1 MGSGPVSQ
9 TCSER
14 GVAEGLEKEVQGEAP
29 AEGLVVDSPQDE
41 GCLPN
46 FHYFLFPQDWG
57 PGG

>member
-29 AEGLVVDSPQDE
+29 AEGLGVS
-41 GCLPN
+41 PN
-46 FHYFLFPQDWG
+46 FHYFLFPQYWG